1 LPAANLLL
9 WITWLLQVAAVAV
22 ADKVA
27 AVALAVTLVRLL
39 ANLPVD
45 LRPQ

>member
-1 LPAANLLL
+1 LQAANLLL
-9 WITWLLQVAAVAV
+9 WITWLSPAVAV
-22 ADKVA
+22 AVVVQAA

-39 ANLPVD
+39 ENLPVD